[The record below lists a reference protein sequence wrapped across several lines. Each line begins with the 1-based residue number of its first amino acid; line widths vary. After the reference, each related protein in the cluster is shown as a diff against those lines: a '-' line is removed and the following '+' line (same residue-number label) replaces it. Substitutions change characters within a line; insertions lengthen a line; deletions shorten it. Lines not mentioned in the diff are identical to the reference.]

1 MNWRTRG
8 SIMLWLIRDTFRQS
22 MASSL
27 FWLMLGASI
36 LIVAVCFSLDVD
48 AATELFHPDE
58 RPDFLPR
65 SAPEV
70 AAGKAEAQGVEV
82 IRGELSIGFGAV
94 RVSIGRDARDVVR
107 YVQLILAGLVADTAG
122 ILLALVWTAAFLPA
136 FLEPRAVS
144 VLLVKPVGRSALVL
158 GKYLGVLAFV
168 IVQAVVFIGGTW
180 LALGVRTGVWDVR
193 YWWSLPLLVLH
204 FAIFFSFSVL
214 LAVCTRSTI
223 VCVLGSILFWFIS
236 WGMNFA
242 RHAVVAASNMS
253 PENTYSAPLRWAAE
267 TGYWVLP
274 KPADLG
280 LFLFDALDA
289 GKFFET
295 ITAAQLAREQ
305 NAFSPLLS
313 LATSLLFA
321 AFALV
326 AAAEQFEATD
336 Y

>member
-1 MNWRTRG
+1 MNWRSRV
-8 SIMLWLIRDTFRQS
+8 SILTSLVGDTFRQS

-27 FWLMLGASI
+27 FWLMLGASV

-48 AATELFHPDE
+48 GASEVFRPGE

-65 SAPEV
+65 GTEDKALSH
-70 AAGKAEAQGVEV
+70 AEAQGVDV
-82 IRGELSIGFGAV
+82 IRGELGIGFGSV
-94 RVSIGRDARDVVR
+94 RVPLGRDARDAVR

-122 ILLALVWTAAFLPA
+122 VLLALVWTAAFLPA
-136 FLEPRAVS
+136 FIEARAVS
-144 VLLVKPVGRSALVL
+144 VLLAKPVGRSALVL
-158 GKYLGVLAFV
+158 GKYLGVVAFV
-168 IVQAVVFIGGTW
+168 AVQALVFIGGTW
-180 LALGVRTGVWDVR
+180 LALGARTGIWDVR
-193 YWWSLPLLVLH
+193 YWWSLPMLVLH

-223 VCVLGSILFWFIS
+223 VCVLGSILFWFIC
-236 WGMNFA
+236 WGMNFG
-242 RHAVVAASNMS
+242 RHAVVAASNFT
-253 PENTYSAPLRWAAE
+253 PESTYSAPLRWAAE

-280 LFLFDALDA
+280 LLLFDALDA
-289 GKFFET
+289 SKYFET

-313 LATSLLFA
+313 LVTSLLFA

-326 AAAEQFEATD
+326 ATAEQFEAAD